1 MPNPKKIIIDDA
13 IPYAQ
18 AMFSNLGDIQLM
30 PGRDI
35 NAQSV
40 KQADALIVR
49 SRTQVNE
56 TLLKNSP
63 VSFVGST
70 VVGLDHIDQLYLKN
84 NGIEFYSAQGC
95 NANSVAEYII
105 TSLLDVAEHKDFELK
120 NKTLG
125 IIGVGHVGSLV
136 HRKAQALGMRCLL
149 NDPPKVRQNPELADH
164 YVDLESCLKAD
175 IITVHTPLTDS
186 GEDPTHHLISA
197 QKLAKIQ
204 PNQIMINAARG
215 GIIDEQAWAQTPTLA
230 NIIDCWENEPYIDS
244 TLYQAAYQATP
255 HIAGHSLDAKIAGGE
270 MVYQQLCK
278 FWNIEPDDSWKTQL
292 PPEPNVLHIH
302 YKESL
307 QSTLYQTLRLTYD
320 PRQDD
325 QAIRNT
331 DMAKLHQQ
339 YEFYRRNYPI
349 HREWKHHHF
358 EKTGDQNVDKLLISL
373 DFKML

>member
-13 IPYAQ
+13 IPFAQ
-18 AMFSNLGDIQLM
+18 AMFSHLGDIQLM

-56 TLLKNSP
+56 TLLKNSK

-84 NGIEFYSAQGC
+84 NDIEFYSAQGC

-105 TSLLDVAEHKDFELK
+105 TCLLDVAEHKGFKLK

-136 HRKAQALGMRCLL
+136 YRKAQALGMRCLL
-149 NDPPKVRQNPELADH
+149 NDPPKVRQNLELAEH
-164 YVDLESCLKAD
+164 YVDLDRCLEAD
-175 IITVHTPLTDS
+175 IITVHTPLTHS
-186 GEDPTHHLISA
+186 GEDPTHYLISA

-204 PNQIMINAARG
+204 PNQIIINAARG

-230 NIIDCWENEPYIDS
+230 NIIDCWENEPNIDS
-244 TLYQAAYQATP
+244 ILYQTAYLATP

-278 FWNIEPDDSWKTQL
+278 FWNIKPDDAWKTQL
-292 PPEPNVLHIH
+292 PPEPNVLHIQ

-349 HREWKHHHF
+349 HREWKYHHF
-358 EKTGDQNVDKLLISL
+358 KKSEHDNIDKLLILL
-373 DFKML
+373 DFNML

>member
-13 IPYAQ
+13 IPFAQ
-18 AMFSNLGDIQLM
+18 AMFSHLGDIQLM

-63 VSFVGST
+63 VSFIGST

-95 NANSVAEYII
+95 NANSVTEYII
-105 TSLLDVAEHKDFELK
+105 TSLLDVAEHKGFELK

-136 HRKAQALGMRCLL
+136 HRKAQALGVRCLL
-149 NDPPKVRQNPELADH
+149 NDPPKVRQNPELEDQ

-175 IITVHTPLTDS
+175 IITVHTPLTHS
-186 GEDPTHHLISA
+186 GEDPTHHLVSA

-204 PNQIMINAARG
+204 PNQIIINAARG

-230 NIIDCWENEPYIDS
+230 NIIDCWENEPNIDS
-244 TLYQAAYQATP
+244 ALYQTAYLATP

-270 MVYQQLCK
+270 MVYQQLCH

-292 PPEPNVLHIH
+292 PPEPNVLHIQ
-302 YKESL
+302 YKKSL

-349 HREWKHHHF
+349 HREWKQHHF
-358 EKTGDQNVDKLLISL
+358 EKTGDQKTDKLLISL